1 MASNRELSQ
10 FASKVVVNDTTGT
23 ISFGTTV
30 TDLVVS
36 GVSTFSNVVIG
47 GASTSLVVTGDAHIS
62 GAVTAASFHGDGA
75 SLTGLNASNI
85 TSGLIPSSVLP
96 ATMVNDISGNA
107 GTASAWET
115 ARTFAIVGDGSGSV
129 SLDGSSNV
137 SLNLTVTGG
146 DADTLNSLNSTQ
158 FLRSDQSDTM
168 SGTLTANFFAGNGS
182 ALTGLNAS
190 NITTGTL
197 SNERLPATLTKD
209 ISGNAA
215 TATNATFAGSADT
228 LDGINSTQFL
238 RSDQSDSM
246 NGTLTAS
253 AFAGDG
259 SGLTN
264 LNASNISSGTI
275 SADRLPSTMS
285 SNITGNA
292 DTASAWETA
301 RTFSIAGDANGSVS
315 LDGSS
320 DVTLSLDVTSSSSA
334 DNSLR
339 LNGLLSSQ
347 FLRSDQSDSMNGTLT
362 ASAFA
367 GDGSALTNLNAS
379 NISSGTIP
387 ASRLPST
394 MSGTFNGNA
403 DTSSRWANARTINLS
418 GDASGSVS
426 IDGSS
431 DVTLTV
437 SVSDA
442 ATAANALALGNLNAT
457 QFVRSDQSDSISG
470 TLTATAFGGSGASLT
485 NLNASNIATGTISND
500 RLPATITKNI
510 SGNAA
515 TATNATSLNGLSST
529 QFLRKDQSGSIAG
542 SLTATSFA
550 GTGAFLTQLSA
561 TNISQGTLD
570 AARLPTSITSNT
582 SGNAA
587 TATRWASSR
596 TITLAGDT
604 TGSVSLNGSADV
616 TLTVAVNDDSHNH
629 TIANVDG
636 LQTALDG
643 KASATNNFVEST
655 TVTEIITLSQA
666 SYDSLVSS
674 GSVVSTVL
682 YVVV

>member
-36 GVSTFSNVVIG
+36 GVSTFTNVVIG

-62 GAVTAASFHGDGA
+62 GAVTATSFTGDG
-75 SLTGLNASNI
+75 SGLTGLNASNL
-85 TSGLIPSSVLP
+85 TSGLVPSSVLP
-96 ATMVNDISGNA
+96 AVMINDISGNA

-129 SLDGSSNV
+129 SVDGSANV
-137 SLNLTVTGG
+137 SLNLSVTGG
-146 DADTLNSLNSTQ
+146 DADTLDSLNSTQ
-158 FLRSDQSDTM
+158 FLRSDTSDTM

-182 ALTGLNAS
+182 ALTALNAN

-197 SNERLPATLTKD
+197 SNDRLPATLTKD

-215 TATNATFAGSADT
+215 TATNAASAGNADT
-228 LDGINSTQFL
+228 LDSLNSTQFL

-246 NGTLTAS
+246 TGTLTAT
-253 AFAGDG
+253 ALVGNG

-264 LNASNISSGTI
+264 LNASSITGGTI
-275 SADRLPSTMS
+275 SA
-285 SNITGNA
+285 A
-292 DTASAWETA
+292 
-301 RTFSIAGDANGSVS
+301 
-315 LDGSS
+315 
-320 DVTLSLDVTSSSSA
+320 
-334 DNSLR
+334 
-339 LNGLLSSQ
+339 
-347 FLRSDQSDSMNGTLT
+347 
-362 ASAFA
+362 
-367 GDGSALTNLNAS
+367 
-379 NISSGTIP
+379 
-387 ASRLPST
+387 RLPST
-394 MSGTFNGNA
+394 MSGILNGNA
-403 DTSSRWANARTINLS
+403 DTASRWENARTINLT

-442 ATAANALALGNLNAT
+442 ATAANALTLGNLNAT

-470 TLTATAFGGSGASLT
+470 TLTATAFGGNGSALT
-485 NLNASNIATGTISND
+485 ALNASNISTGTISND
-500 RLPATITKNI
+500 RLPTTITKNI

-515 TATNATSLNGLSST
+515 TATNANNLDNLNST
-529 QFLRKDQSGSIAG
+529 QFLRSDQSDTMSGT
-542 SLTATSFA
+542 LTAT
-550 GTGAFLTQLSA
+550 AFSGNGSNLTSLNA
-561 TNISQGTLD
+561 TNITSGTISDSL
-570 AARLPTSITSNT
+570 LPNSMNSNIT
-582 SGNAA
+582 GNAA

-616 TLTVAVNDDSHNH
+616 TLSVTIKDDSHNH
-629 TIANVDG
+629 TIANIDG
-636 LQTALDG
+636 LQTALDA
-643 KASATNNFVEST
+643 KASATNNFITSNS
-655 TVTEIITLSQA
+655 VTEIITLSQA
-666 SYDSLVSS
+666 TYDSLVAS

>member
-62 GAVTAASFHGDGA
+62 GAVTATSFTGDG
-75 SLTGLNASNI
+75 SGLTGLNASNL
-85 TSGLIPSSVLP
+85 TSGLVPSSVLP
-96 ATMVNDISGNA
+96 AVMINDISGNA

-129 SLDGSSNV
+129 SVDGSANV
-137 SLNLTVTGG
+137 SLNLSVTGG
-146 DADTLNSLNSTQ
+146 DADTLDSLNSTQ
-158 FLRSDQSDTM
+158 FLRSDQSATM

-182 ALTGLNAS
+182 ALTALNAS
-190 NITTGTL
+190 NISTGTL
-197 SNERLPATLTKD
+197 SNDRLPATLTKD

-215 TATNATFAGSADT
+215 TATNAASAGNADT
-228 LDGINSTQFL
+228 LDSLNSTQFL

-246 NGTLTAS
+246 TGTLTAT
-253 AFAGDG
+253 ALVGNG

-264 LNASNISSGTI
+264 LNASSITGGTI
-275 SADRLPSTMS
+275 SAARLPSVMS
-285 SNITGNA
+285 GIFNGNA
-292 DTASAWETA
+292 DTASRWE
-301 RTFSIAGDANGSVS
+301 
-315 LDGSS
+315 
-320 DVTLSLDVTSSSSA
+320 
-334 DNSLR
+334 
-339 LNGLLSSQ
+339 
-347 FLRSDQSDSMNGTLT
+347 
-362 ASAFA
+362 
-367 GDGSALTNLNAS
+367 
-379 NISSGTIP
+379 
-387 ASRLPST
+387 
-394 MSGTFNGNA
+394 
-403 DTSSRWANARTINLS
+403 NARTINLT

-442 ATAANALALGNLNAT
+442 ATAANALTLGNLNST
-457 QFVRSDQSDSISG
+457 QFLRSDQSDSISG
-470 TLTATAFGGSGASLT
+470 TLTATAFGGNGSALT
-485 NLNASNIATGTISND
+485 ALNASNISTGTISND

-515 TATNATSLNGLSST
+515 TATNANNLDNLNST
-529 QFLRKDQSGSIAG
+529 QFLRSDQSDTMSGT
-542 SLTATSFA
+542 LTAT
-550 GTGAFLTQLSA
+550 AFSGNGSNLTSLNA
-561 TNISQGTLD
+561 TNITSGTISDSL
-570 AARLPTSITSNT
+570 LPSSMNSNIT
-582 SGNAA
+582 GNAA

-616 TLTVAVNDDSHNH
+616 TLSVTIKDDSHNH
-629 TIANVDG
+629 TIANIDG
-636 LQTALDG
+636 LQTALDA
-643 KASATNNFVEST
+643 KASATNNFITSNS
-655 TVTEIITLSQA
+655 VTEIITLSQA
-666 SYDSLVSS
+666 TYDSLVAS

>member
-36 GVSTFSNVVIG
+36 GVSTFNNVVIG

-62 GAVTAASFHGDGA
+62 GAVTATSFHGAGA
-75 SLTGLNASNI
+75 GLTGLNASNL

-115 ARTFAIVGDGSGSV
+115 PRTFAIVGDGSGSV
-129 SLDGSSNV
+129 SVDGSANV
-137 SLNLTVTGG
+137 SLNLSVTGG
-146 DADTLNSLNSTQ
+146 DADTLDTLNSTQ
-158 FLRSDQSDTM
+158 FLRSDTSDTM

-182 ALTGLNAS
+182 ALTALNAN
-190 NITTGTL
+190 NISTGTI
-197 SNERLPATLTKD
+197 SNDRLPATLTKD

-215 TATNATFAGSADT
+215 TATNATSAGNADT
-228 LDGINSTQFL
+228 LDSLNSTQFL

-246 NGTLTAS
+246 TGTLTAT
-253 AFAGDG
+253 ALVGNG

-264 LNASNISSGTI
+264 LNASNISTGTI
-275 SADRLPSTMS
+275 SA
-285 SNITGNA
+285 A
-292 DTASAWETA
+292 
-301 RTFSIAGDANGSVS
+301 
-315 LDGSS
+315 
-320 DVTLSLDVTSSSSA
+320 
-334 DNSLR
+334 
-339 LNGLLSSQ
+339 
-347 FLRSDQSDSMNGTLT
+347 
-362 ASAFA
+362 
-367 GDGSALTNLNAS
+367 
-379 NISSGTIP
+379 
-387 ASRLPST
+387 RLPST
-394 MSGTFNGNA
+394 MSGIFNGNA
-403 DTSSRWANARTINLS
+403 DTASRWVNARTINLS
-418 GDASGSVS
+418 GDAAGSVS

-442 ATAANALALGNLNAT
+442 ATAENALRLGNLNAT
-457 QFVRSDQSDSISG
+457 QFLRSDQSDSISG
-470 TLTATAFGGSGASLT
+470 TLTATAFGGNGSALT
-485 NLNASNIATGTISND
+485 ALNASNISTGTISND

-515 TATNATSLNGLSST
+515 TATNANNLDNLNST
-529 QFLRKDQSGSIAG
+529 QFLRSDQSDSMSGT
-542 SLTATSFA
+542 LTAT
-550 GTGAFLTQLSA
+550 AFSGNGSNLTSLSA
-561 TNISQGTLD
+561 SN
-570 AARLPTSITSNT
+570 ITSGTISDSVLPNSISSNIT
-582 SGNAA
+582 GNAA

-616 TLTVAVNDDSHNH
+616 TLSVTIKDDSHNH
-629 TIANVDG
+629 TIANIDG

-643 KASATNNFVEST
+643 KASSTNNFVTSNS
-655 TVTEIITLSQA
+655 VTEIITLSQA

>member
-62 GAVTAASFHGDGA
+62 GAVTATSFTGDG
-75 SLTGLNASNI
+75 SGLTGLNASNL
-85 TSGLIPSSVLP
+85 TSGLVPSSVLP
-96 ATMVNDISGNA
+96 AVMINDISGNA

-129 SLDGSSNV
+129 SVDGSANV
-137 SLNLTVTGG
+137 SLNLSVTGG
-146 DADTLNSLNSTQ
+146 DADTLDTLNSTQ
-158 FLRSDQSDTM
+158 FLRSDTSDTM

-182 ALTGLNAS
+182 ALTALNAN

-197 SNERLPATLTKD
+197 SNDRLPATLTKD

-215 TATNATFAGSADT
+215 TATNAASAGNADT
-228 LDGINSTQFL
+228 LDSLNSTQFL

-246 NGTLTAS
+246 TGTLTAT
-253 AFAGDG
+253 ALVGNG

-264 LNASNISSGTI
+264 LNASSITGGTI
-275 SADRLPSTMS
+275 SAARLPSVMS
-285 SNITGNA
+285 GIFNGNA
-292 DTASAWETA
+292 DTASRWE
-301 RTFSIAGDANGSVS
+301 
-315 LDGSS
+315 
-320 DVTLSLDVTSSSSA
+320 
-334 DNSLR
+334 
-339 LNGLLSSQ
+339 
-347 FLRSDQSDSMNGTLT
+347 
-362 ASAFA
+362 
-367 GDGSALTNLNAS
+367 
-379 NISSGTIP
+379 
-387 ASRLPST
+387 
-394 MSGTFNGNA
+394 
-403 DTSSRWANARTINLS
+403 NARTINLT

-442 ATAANALALGNLNAT
+442 ATAANALKLGNLNST
-457 QFVRSDQSDSISG
+457 QFLRSDQSDSISG
-470 TLTATAFGGSGASLT
+470 TLTATAFGGNGSALT
-485 NLNASNIATGTISND
+485 ALNASNISTGTISND

-515 TATNATSLNGLSST
+515 TATNANNLDNLNST
-529 QFLRKDQSGSIAG
+529 QFLRSDQSDTMSGT
-542 SLTATSFA
+542 LTAT
-550 GTGAFLTQLSA
+550 AFSGNGSNLTSLNA
-561 TNISQGTLD
+561 TNITSGTISDSL
-570 AARLPTSITSNT
+570 LPSSMNSNIT
-582 SGNAA
+582 GNAA

-616 TLTVAVNDDSHNH
+616 TLSVTIKDDSHNH
-629 TIANVDG
+629 TIANIDG
-636 LQTALDG
+636 LQTALDA
-643 KASATNNFVEST
+643 KASATNNFVTSNS
-655 TVTEIITLSQA
+655 VTEIITLSQA
-666 SYDSLVSS
+666 TYDSLVAS

>member
-47 GASTSLVVTGDAHIS
+47 GASTSLVVTGDANIS
-62 GAVTAASFHGDGA
+62 GAVTATSFTGDG
-75 SLTGLNASNI
+75 SGLTGLNASNL
-85 TSGLIPSSVLP
+85 TSGLVPSSVLP
-96 ATMVNDISGNA
+96 AVMINDISGNA

-129 SLDGSSNV
+129 SVDGSANV
-137 SLNLTVTGG
+137 SLNLSVTGG
-146 DADTLNSLNSTQ
+146 DADTLDTLNSTQ
-158 FLRSDQSDTM
+158 FLRSDTSDTM

-182 ALTGLNAS
+182 ALTALNAN

-197 SNERLPATLTKD
+197 SNDRLPATLTKD

-215 TATNATFAGSADT
+215 TATNAASAGNADT
-228 LDGINSTQFL
+228 LDSLNSTQFL

-246 NGTLTAS
+246 TGTLTAT
-253 AFAGDG
+253 ALVGNG

-264 LNASNISSGTI
+264 LNASSITGGTI
-275 SADRLPSTMS
+275 SA
-285 SNITGNA
+285 A
-292 DTASAWETA
+292 
-301 RTFSIAGDANGSVS
+301 
-315 LDGSS
+315 
-320 DVTLSLDVTSSSSA
+320 
-334 DNSLR
+334 
-339 LNGLLSSQ
+339 
-347 FLRSDQSDSMNGTLT
+347 
-362 ASAFA
+362 
-367 GDGSALTNLNAS
+367 
-379 NISSGTIP
+379 
-387 ASRLPST
+387 RLPST
-394 MSGTFNGNA
+394 MSGIFNGNA
-403 DTSSRWANARTINLS
+403 DTASRWENARTINLT

-442 ATAANALALGNLNAT
+442 ATAANALTLGNLNST
-457 QFVRSDQSDSISG
+457 QFLRSDQSDSISG
-470 TLTATAFGGSGASLT
+470 TLTATAFGGNGSALT
-485 NLNASNIATGTISND
+485 ALNASNISTGTISND

-515 TATNATSLNGLSST
+515 TATNANNLDNLNST
-529 QFLRKDQSGSIAG
+529 QFLRSDQSDTMSGT
-542 SLTATSFA
+542 LTAT
-550 GTGAFLTQLSA
+550 AFSGNGSNLTSLNA
-561 TNISQGTLD
+561 TNITSGTISDSL
-570 AARLPTSITSNT
+570 LPSSMNSNIT
-582 SGNAA
+582 GNAA

-616 TLTVAVNDDSHNH
+616 TLSVTIKDDSHNH
-629 TIANVDG
+629 TIANIDG

-643 KASATNNFVEST
+643 KASSTNNFVTSNS
-655 TVTEIITLSQA
+655 VTEIITLSQA

>member
-47 GASTSLVVTGDAHIS
+47 GASTSLVVTGDANIS
-62 GAVTAASFHGDGA
+62 GAVTATSFTGDG
-75 SLTGLNASNI
+75 SGLTGLNASNL
-85 TSGLIPSSVLP
+85 TSGLVPSSVLP
-96 ATMVNDISGNA
+96 AVMINDISGNA

-129 SLDGSSNV
+129 SVDGSANV
-137 SLNLTVTGG
+137 SLNLSVTGG
-146 DADTLNSLNSTQ
+146 DADTLDTLNSTQ
-158 FLRSDQSDTM
+158 FLRSDTSDTM

-182 ALTGLNAS
+182 ALTALNAN

-197 SNERLPATLTKD
+197 SNDRLPATLTKD

-215 TATNATFAGSADT
+215 TATNVASAGNADT
-228 LDGINSTQFL
+228 LDSLNSTQFL

-246 NGTLTAS
+246 TGTLTAT
-253 AFAGDG
+253 ALVGNG

-264 LNASNISSGTI
+264 LNASSITGGTI
-275 SADRLPSTMS
+275 SA
-285 SNITGNA
+285 A
-292 DTASAWETA
+292 
-301 RTFSIAGDANGSVS
+301 
-315 LDGSS
+315 
-320 DVTLSLDVTSSSSA
+320 
-334 DNSLR
+334 
-339 LNGLLSSQ
+339 
-347 FLRSDQSDSMNGTLT
+347 
-362 ASAFA
+362 
-367 GDGSALTNLNAS
+367 
-379 NISSGTIP
+379 
-387 ASRLPST
+387 RLPST
-394 MSGTFNGNA
+394 MSGIFNGNA
-403 DTSSRWANARTINLS
+403 DTASRWENARTINLT

-442 ATAANALALGNLNAT
+442 ATAANALKLGNLNST
-457 QFVRSDQSDSISG
+457 QFLRSDQSDSISG
-470 TLTATAFGGSGASLT
+470 TLTATAFGGNGSALT
-485 NLNASNIATGTISND
+485 ALNASNISTGTISND

-515 TATNATSLNGLSST
+515 TATNANNLDNLNST
-529 QFLRKDQSGSIAG
+529 QFLRSDQSDTMSGT
-542 SLTATSFA
+542 LTAT
-550 GTGAFLTQLSA
+550 AFSGNGSNLTSLNA
-561 TNISQGTLD
+561 TNI
-570 AARLPTSITSNT
+570 T
-582 SGNAA
+582 SGTISDSILPNSMSSNITGNAD

-616 TLTVAVNDDSHNH
+616 TLSVTIKDDSHNH
-629 TIANVDG
+629 TIANIDG

-643 KASATNNFVEST
+643 KVSSTNNFVTSNS
-655 TVTEIITLSQA
+655 VTEIITLSQA

>member
-47 GASTSLVVTGDAHIS
+47 GASTSLVVTGDANIS
-62 GAVTAASFHGDGA
+62 GAVTATSFTGDG
-75 SLTGLNASNI
+75 SGLTGLNASNL
-85 TSGLIPSSVLP
+85 TSGLVPSSVLP
-96 ATMVNDISGNA
+96 AVMINDISGNA

-129 SLDGSSNV
+129 SVDGSANV
-137 SLNLTVTGG
+137 SLNLSVTGG
-146 DADTLNSLNSTQ
+146 DADTLDTLNSTQ
-158 FLRSDQSDTM
+158 FLRSDTSDTM

-182 ALTGLNAS
+182 ALIALNAN

-197 SNERLPATLTKD
+197 SNDRLPATLTKD

-215 TATNATFAGSADT
+215 TATNAASAGNADT
-228 LDGINSTQFL
+228 LDSLNSTQFL

-246 NGTLTAS
+246 TGTLTAT
-253 AFAGDG
+253 ALVGNG

-264 LNASNISSGTI
+264 LNASSITGGTI
-275 SADRLPSTMS
+275 SA
-285 SNITGNA
+285 A
-292 DTASAWETA
+292 
-301 RTFSIAGDANGSVS
+301 
-315 LDGSS
+315 
-320 DVTLSLDVTSSSSA
+320 
-334 DNSLR
+334 
-339 LNGLLSSQ
+339 
-347 FLRSDQSDSMNGTLT
+347 
-362 ASAFA
+362 
-367 GDGSALTNLNAS
+367 
-379 NISSGTIP
+379 
-387 ASRLPST
+387 RLPST
-394 MSGTFNGNA
+394 MSGIFNGNA
-403 DTSSRWANARTINLS
+403 DTASRWENARTINLT

-442 ATAANALALGNLNAT
+442 ATAANALTLGNLNST
-457 QFVRSDQSDSISG
+457 QFLRSDQSDSISG
-470 TLTATAFGGSGASLT
+470 TLTATAFGGNGSALT
-485 NLNASNIATGTISND
+485 ALNASNISTGTISND

-515 TATNATSLNGLSST
+515 TATNANNLDNLNST
-529 QFLRKDQSGSIAG
+529 QFLRSDQSDTMSGT
-542 SLTATSFA
+542 LTAT
-550 GTGAFLTQLSA
+550 AFSGNGSNLTSLNA
-561 TNISQGTLD
+561 TNI
-570 AARLPTSITSNT
+570 T
-582 SGNAA
+582 SGTISDSILPNSMSSNITGNAD

-616 TLTVAVNDDSHNH
+616 TLSVTIKDDSHNH
-629 TIANVDG
+629 TIANIDG

-643 KASATNNFVEST
+643 KASSTNNFVTSNS
-655 TVTEIITLSQA
+655 VTEIITLSQA

>member
-62 GAVTAASFHGDGA
+62 GAVTATSFTGDG
-75 SLTGLNASNI
+75 SGLTGLNASNL
-85 TSGLIPSSVLP
+85 TSGLVPSSVLP
-96 ATMVNDISGNA
+96 AVMINDISGNA

-129 SLDGSSNV
+129 SVDGSANV
-137 SLNLTVTGG
+137 SLNLSVTGG
-146 DADTLNSLNSTQ
+146 DADTLDTLNSTQ
-158 FLRSDQSDTM
+158 FLRSDTSDTM

-182 ALTGLNAS
+182 ALTALNAN

-197 SNERLPATLTKD
+197 SNDRLPATLTKD

-215 TATNATFAGSADT
+215 TATNAASAGNADT
-228 LDGINSTQFL
+228 LDSLNSTQFL

-246 NGTLTAS
+246 TGTLTAT
-253 AFAGDG
+253 ALVGNG

-264 LNASNISSGTI
+264 LNASSITGGTI
-275 SADRLPSTMS
+275 SA
-285 SNITGNA
+285 A
-292 DTASAWETA
+292 
-301 RTFSIAGDANGSVS
+301 
-315 LDGSS
+315 
-320 DVTLSLDVTSSSSA
+320 
-334 DNSLR
+334 
-339 LNGLLSSQ
+339 
-347 FLRSDQSDSMNGTLT
+347 
-362 ASAFA
+362 
-367 GDGSALTNLNAS
+367 
-379 NISSGTIP
+379 
-387 ASRLPST
+387 RLPST
-394 MSGTFNGNA
+394 MSGIFNGNA
-403 DTSSRWANARTINLS
+403 DTASRWENARTINLT

-442 ATAANALALGNLNAT
+442 ATAANALTLGNLNST
-457 QFVRSDQSDSISG
+457 QFLRSDQSDSISG
-470 TLTATAFGGSGASLT
+470 TLTATAFGGNGSALT
-485 NLNASNIATGTISND
+485 ALNASNISTGTISND

-515 TATNATSLNGLSST
+515 TATNANNLDNLNST
-529 QFLRKDQSGSIAG
+529 QFLRSDQSDTMSGT
-542 SLTATSFA
+542 LTAT
-550 GTGAFLTQLSA
+550 AFSGNGSNLTSLNA
-561 TNISQGTLD
+561 TNI
-570 AARLPTSITSNT
+570 T
-582 SGNAA
+582 SGTISDSILPNSMSSNITGNAD

-616 TLTVAVNDDSHNH
+616 TLSVTIKDDSHNH
-629 TIANVDG
+629 TIANIDG

-643 KASATNNFVEST
+643 KASSTNNFVTSNS
-655 TVTEIITLSQA
+655 VTEIITLSQA

>member
-36 GVSTFSNVVIG
+36 GVSTFTNVVIG

-62 GAVTAASFHGDGA
+62 GAVTATSFTGA
-75 SLTGLNASNI
+75 GAGLTGLNASNL
-85 TSGLIPSSVLP
+85 TSGLVPSSVLP
-96 ATMVNDISGNA
+96 SVMINDISGNA

-129 SLDGSSNV
+129 SVDGSANV
-137 SLNLTVTGG
+137 SLNLSVTGG
-146 DADTLNSLNSTQ
+146 DADTLDSLNSTQ
-158 FLRSDQSDTM
+158 FLRSDTSDTM

-182 ALTGLNAS
+182 ALTALNAN

-197 SNERLPATLTKD
+197 SNDRLPATLTKD

-215 TATNATFAGSADT
+215 TATNAASAGNADT
-228 LDGINSTQFL
+228 LDSLNSTQFL

-246 NGTLTAS
+246 TGTLTAT
-253 AFAGDG
+253 ALVGNG

-264 LNASNISSGTI
+264 LNASSITGGTI
-275 SADRLPSTMS
+275 SA
-285 SNITGNA
+285 A
-292 DTASAWETA
+292 
-301 RTFSIAGDANGSVS
+301 
-315 LDGSS
+315 
-320 DVTLSLDVTSSSSA
+320 
-334 DNSLR
+334 
-339 LNGLLSSQ
+339 
-347 FLRSDQSDSMNGTLT
+347 
-362 ASAFA
+362 
-367 GDGSALTNLNAS
+367 
-379 NISSGTIP
+379 
-387 ASRLPST
+387 RLPST
-394 MSGTFNGNA
+394 MSGILNGNA
-403 DTSSRWANARTINLS
+403 DTASRWENARTINLT

-442 ATAANALALGNLNAT
+442 ATAANALTLGNLNST
-457 QFVRSDQSDSISG
+457 QFLRSDQSDSISG
-470 TLTATAFGGSGASLT
+470 TLTATAFGGNGSALT
-485 NLNASNIATGTISND
+485 ALNASNISTGTISND

-515 TATNATSLNGLSST
+515 TATNANNLDNLNST
-529 QFLRKDQSGSIAG
+529 QFLRSDQSDTMSGT
-542 SLTATSFA
+542 LTAT
-550 GTGAFLTQLSA
+550 AFSGNGSNLTSLNA
-561 TNISQGTLD
+561 TNITSGTISDSL
-570 AARLPTSITSNT
+570 LPNSMNSNIT
-582 SGNAA
+582 GNAA

-616 TLTVAVNDDSHNH
+616 TLSVTIKDDSHNH
-629 TIANVDG
+629 TIANIDG
-636 LQTALDG
+636 LQTALDA
-643 KASATNNFVEST
+643 KASATNNFITSNS
-655 TVTEIITLSQA
+655 VTEIITLSQA
-666 SYDSLVSS
+666 TYDSLVAS

>member
-10 FASKVVVNDTTGT
+10 FASKVVVNDTSGT

-47 GASTSLVVTGDAHIS
+47 GASTSLVVTGDANIS
-62 GAVTAASFHGDGA
+62 GAVTATSFTGDG
-75 SLTGLNASNI
+75 SGLTGLNASNL
-85 TSGLIPSSVLP
+85 TSGLVPSSVLP
-96 ATMVNDISGNA
+96 AVMINDISGNA

-129 SLDGSSNV
+129 SVDGSANV
-137 SLNLTVTGG
+137 SLNLSVTGG
-146 DADTLNSLNSTQ
+146 DADTLDTLNSTQ
-158 FLRSDQSDTM
+158 FLRSDTSDTM

-182 ALTGLNAS
+182 ALTALNAN

-197 SNERLPATLTKD
+197 SNDRLPATLTKD

-215 TATNATFAGSADT
+215 TATNAASAGNADT
-228 LDGINSTQFL
+228 LDSLNSTQFL

-246 NGTLTAS
+246 TGTLTAT
-253 AFAGDG
+253 ALVGNG

-264 LNASNISSGTI
+264 LNASSITGGTI
-275 SADRLPSTMS
+275 SA
-285 SNITGNA
+285 A
-292 DTASAWETA
+292 
-301 RTFSIAGDANGSVS
+301 
-315 LDGSS
+315 
-320 DVTLSLDVTSSSSA
+320 
-334 DNSLR
+334 
-339 LNGLLSSQ
+339 
-347 FLRSDQSDSMNGTLT
+347 
-362 ASAFA
+362 
-367 GDGSALTNLNAS
+367 
-379 NISSGTIP
+379 
-387 ASRLPST
+387 RLPST
-394 MSGTFNGNA
+394 MSGILNGNA
-403 DTSSRWANARTINLS
+403 DTASRWENARTINLT

-442 ATAANALALGNLNAT
+442 ATAANALKLGNLNST
-457 QFVRSDQSDSISG
+457 QFLRSDQSDSISG
-470 TLTATAFGGSGASLT
+470 TLTATAFGGNGSALT
-485 NLNASNIATGTISND
+485 ALNASNISTGTISND

-515 TATNATSLNGLSST
+515 TATNANNLDNLNST
-529 QFLRKDQSGSIAG
+529 QFLRSDQSDTMSGT
-542 SLTATSFA
+542 LTAT
-550 GTGAFLTQLSA
+550 AFSGNGSNLTSLNA
-561 TNISQGTLD
+561 TNITSGTISDSL
-570 AARLPTSITSNT
+570 LPSSMNSNIT
-582 SGNAA
+582 GNAA

-616 TLTVAVNDDSHNH
+616 TLSVTIKDDSHNH
-629 TIANVDG
+629 TIANIDG
-636 LQTALDG
+636 LQTALDA
-643 KASATNNFVEST
+643 KASATNNFITSNS
-655 TVTEIITLSQA
+655 VTEIITLSQA
-666 SYDSLVSS
+666 TYDSLVAS

>member
-62 GAVTAASFHGDGA
+62 GAVTATSFTGDG
-75 SLTGLNASNI
+75 SGLTGLNASNL
-85 TSGLIPSSVLP
+85 TSGLVPSSVLP
-96 ATMVNDISGNA
+96 AVMINDISGNA

-129 SLDGSSNV
+129 SVDGSANV
-137 SLNLTVTGG
+137 SLNLSVTGG
-146 DADTLNSLNSTQ
+146 DADTLDTLNSTQ
-158 FLRSDQSDTM
+158 FLRSDTSDTM

-182 ALTGLNAS
+182 ALIALNAN

-197 SNERLPATLTKD
+197 SNDRLPATLTKD

-215 TATNATFAGSADT
+215 TATNAASAGNADT
-228 LDGINSTQFL
+228 LDSLNSTQFL

-246 NGTLTAS
+246 TGTLTAT
-253 AFAGDG
+253 ALVGNG

-264 LNASNISSGTI
+264 LNASSITGGTI
-275 SADRLPSTMS
+275 SA
-285 SNITGNA
+285 A
-292 DTASAWETA
+292 
-301 RTFSIAGDANGSVS
+301 
-315 LDGSS
+315 
-320 DVTLSLDVTSSSSA
+320 
-334 DNSLR
+334 
-339 LNGLLSSQ
+339 
-347 FLRSDQSDSMNGTLT
+347 
-362 ASAFA
+362 
-367 GDGSALTNLNAS
+367 
-379 NISSGTIP
+379 
-387 ASRLPST
+387 RLPST
-394 MSGTFNGNA
+394 MSGIFNGNA
-403 DTSSRWANARTINLS
+403 DTASRWENARTINLT

-442 ATAANALALGNLNAT
+442 ATAANALTLGNLNST
-457 QFVRSDQSDSISG
+457 QFLRSDQSDSISG
-470 TLTATAFGGSGASLT
+470 TLTATAFGGNGSALT
-485 NLNASNIATGTISND
+485 ALNASNISTGTISND

-515 TATNATSLNGLSST
+515 TATNANNLDNLNST
-529 QFLRKDQSGSIAG
+529 QFLRSDQSDTMSGT
-542 SLTATSFA
+542 LTAT
-550 GTGAFLTQLSA
+550 AFSGNGSNLTSLNA
-561 TNISQGTLD
+561 TNI
-570 AARLPTSITSNT
+570 T
-582 SGNAA
+582 SGTISDSILPNSMSSNITGNAD

-616 TLTVAVNDDSHNH
+616 TLSVTIKDDSHNH
-629 TIANVDG
+629 TIANIDG

-643 KASATNNFVEST
+643 KASSTNNFVTSNS
-655 TVTEIITLSQA
+655 VTEIITLSQA

>member
-62 GAVTAASFHGDGA
+62 GAVTATSFTGDG
-75 SLTGLNASNI
+75 SGLTGLNASNL
-85 TSGLIPSSVLP
+85 TSGLVPSSVLP
-96 ATMVNDISGNA
+96 AVMINDISGNA

-129 SLDGSSNV
+129 SVDGSANV
-137 SLNLTVTGG
+137 SLNLSVTGG
-146 DADTLNSLNSTQ
+146 DADTLDTLNSTQ
-158 FLRSDQSDTM
+158 FLRSDTSDTM

-182 ALTGLNAS
+182 ALTALNAN

-197 SNERLPATLTKD
+197 SNDRLPATLTKD

-215 TATNATFAGSADT
+215 TATNAASAGNADT
-228 LDGINSTQFL
+228 LDSLNSTQFL

-246 NGTLTAS
+246 TGTLTAT
-253 AFAGDG
+253 ALVGNG

-264 LNASNISSGTI
+264 LNASSITGGTI
-275 SADRLPSTMS
+275 SA
-285 SNITGNA
+285 A
-292 DTASAWETA
+292 
-301 RTFSIAGDANGSVS
+301 
-315 LDGSS
+315 
-320 DVTLSLDVTSSSSA
+320 
-334 DNSLR
+334 
-339 LNGLLSSQ
+339 
-347 FLRSDQSDSMNGTLT
+347 
-362 ASAFA
+362 
-367 GDGSALTNLNAS
+367 
-379 NISSGTIP
+379 
-387 ASRLPST
+387 RLPST
-394 MSGTFNGNA
+394 MSGIFNGNA
-403 DTSSRWANARTINLS
+403 DTASRWENARTINLT

-442 ATAANALALGNLNAT
+442 ATAANALKLGNLNST
-457 QFVRSDQSDSISG
+457 QFLRSDQSDSISG
-470 TLTATAFGGSGASLT
+470 TLTATAFGGNGSALT
-485 NLNASNIATGTISND
+485 ALNASNISTGTISND

-515 TATNATSLNGLSST
+515 TATNANNLDNLNST
-529 QFLRKDQSGSIAG
+529 QFLRSDQSDTMSGT
-542 SLTATSFA
+542 LTAT
-550 GTGAFLTQLSA
+550 AFSGNGSNLTSLNA
-561 TNISQGTLD
+561 TNITSGTISDSL
-570 AARLPTSITSNT
+570 LPSSMNSNIT
-582 SGNAA
+582 GNAA

-616 TLTVAVNDDSHNH
+616 TLSVTIKDDSHNH
-629 TIANVDG
+629 TIANIDG
-636 LQTALDG
+636 LQTALDA
-643 KASATNNFVEST
+643 KASATNNFVTSNS
-655 TVTEIITLSQA
+655 VTEIITLSQA
-666 SYDSLVSS
+666 TYDSLVAS

>member
-62 GAVTAASFHGDGA
+62 GAVTATSFTGDG
-75 SLTGLNASNI
+75 SGLTGLNASNL
-85 TSGLIPSSVLP
+85 TSGLVPSSVLP
-96 ATMVNDISGNA
+96 AVMINDISGNA

-129 SLDGSSNV
+129 SVDGSANV
-137 SLNLTVTGG
+137 SLNLSVTGG
-146 DADTLNSLNSTQ
+146 DADTLDTLNSTQ
-158 FLRSDQSDTM
+158 FLRSDTSDTM

-182 ALTGLNAS
+182 ALIALNAN

-197 SNERLPATLTKD
+197 SNDRLPATLTKD

-215 TATNATFAGSADT
+215 TATNAASAGNADT
-228 LDGINSTQFL
+228 LDSLNSTQFL

-246 NGTLTAS
+246 TGTLTAT
-253 AFAGDG
+253 ALVGNG

-264 LNASNISSGTI
+264 LNASSITGGTI
-275 SADRLPSTMS
+275 SA
-285 SNITGNA
+285 A
-292 DTASAWETA
+292 
-301 RTFSIAGDANGSVS
+301 
-315 LDGSS
+315 
-320 DVTLSLDVTSSSSA
+320 
-334 DNSLR
+334 
-339 LNGLLSSQ
+339 
-347 FLRSDQSDSMNGTLT
+347 
-362 ASAFA
+362 
-367 GDGSALTNLNAS
+367 
-379 NISSGTIP
+379 
-387 ASRLPST
+387 RLPST
-394 MSGTFNGNA
+394 MSGIFNGNA
-403 DTSSRWANARTINLS
+403 DTASRWENARTINLT

-442 ATAANALALGNLNAT
+442 ATAANALTLGNLNST
-457 QFVRSDQSDSISG
+457 QFLRSDQSDSISG
-470 TLTATAFGGSGASLT
+470 TLTATAFGGNGSALT
-485 NLNASNIATGTISND
+485 ALNASNISTGTISND

-515 TATNATSLNGLSST
+515 TATNANNLDNLNST
-529 QFLRKDQSGSIAG
+529 QFLRSDQSDTMSGT
-542 SLTATSFA
+542 LTAT
-550 GTGAFLTQLSA
+550 AFSGNGSNLTSLNA
-561 TNISQGTLD
+561 TNITSGTISDSL
-570 AARLPTSITSNT
+570 LPSSMNSNIT
-582 SGNAA
+582 GNAA

-616 TLTVAVNDDSHNH
+616 TLSVTIKDDSHNH
-629 TIANVDG
+629 TIANIDG

-643 KASATNNFVEST
+643 KASSTNNFVTSNS
-655 TVTEIITLSQA
+655 VTEIITLSQA

>member
-47 GASTSLVVTGDAHIS
+47 GASTSLVVTGDANIS
-62 GAVTAASFHGDGA
+62 GAVTATSFTGDG
-75 SLTGLNASNI
+75 SGLTGLNASNL
-85 TSGLIPSSVLP
+85 TSGLVPSSVLP
-96 ATMVNDISGNA
+96 AVMINDISGNA

-129 SLDGSSNV
+129 SVDGSANV
-137 SLNLTVTGG
+137 SLNLSVTGG
-146 DADTLNSLNSTQ
+146 DADTLDSLNSTQ
-158 FLRSDQSDTM
+158 FLRSDQSATM

-182 ALTGLNAS
+182 ALTALNAS
-190 NITTGTL
+190 NISTGTL
-197 SNERLPATLTKD
+197 SNDRLPATLTKD

-215 TATNATFAGSADT
+215 TATNAASAGNADT
-228 LDGINSTQFL
+228 LDSLNSTQFL

-246 NGTLTAS
+246 TGTLTAT
-253 AFAGDG
+253 ALVGNG

-264 LNASNISSGTI
+264 LNASSITGGTI
-275 SADRLPSTMS
+275 SA
-285 SNITGNA
+285 A
-292 DTASAWETA
+292 
-301 RTFSIAGDANGSVS
+301 
-315 LDGSS
+315 
-320 DVTLSLDVTSSSSA
+320 
-334 DNSLR
+334 
-339 LNGLLSSQ
+339 
-347 FLRSDQSDSMNGTLT
+347 
-362 ASAFA
+362 
-367 GDGSALTNLNAS
+367 
-379 NISSGTIP
+379 
-387 ASRLPST
+387 RLPST
-394 MSGTFNGNA
+394 MSGILNGNA
-403 DTSSRWANARTINLS
+403 DTASRWENARTINLT

-442 ATAANALALGNLNAT
+442 ATAANALTLGNLNST
-457 QFVRSDQSDSISG
+457 QFLRSDQSDSISG
-470 TLTATAFGGSGASLT
+470 TLTATAFGGNGSALT
-485 NLNASNIATGTISND
+485 ALNASNISTGTISND

-515 TATNATSLNGLSST
+515 TATNANNLDNLNST
-529 QFLRKDQSGSIAG
+529 QFLRSDQSDTMSGT
-542 SLTATSFA
+542 LTAT
-550 GTGAFLTQLSA
+550 AFSGNGSNLTSLNA
-561 TNISQGTLD
+561 TNITSGTISDSL
-570 AARLPTSITSNT
+570 LPSSMNSNIT
-582 SGNAA
+582 GNAA

-616 TLTVAVNDDSHNH
+616 TLSVTIKDDSHNH
-629 TIANVDG
+629 TIANIDG
-636 LQTALDG
+636 LQTALDA
-643 KASATNNFVEST
+643 KASATNNFITSNS
-655 TVTEIITLSQA
+655 VTEIITLSQA
-666 SYDSLVSS
+666 TYDSLVAS

>member
-36 GVSTFSNVVIG
+36 GVSTFTNVVIG

-62 GAVTAASFHGDGA
+62 GAVTATSFTGDG
-75 SLTGLNASNI
+75 SGLTGLNASNL
-85 TSGLIPSSVLP
+85 TSGLVPSSVLP
-96 ATMVNDISGNA
+96 AVMINDISGNA

-129 SLDGSSNV
+129 SVDGSANV
-137 SLNLTVTGG
+137 SLNLSVTGG
-146 DADTLNSLNSTQ
+146 DADTLDTLNSTQ
-158 FLRSDQSDTM
+158 FLRSDTSDTM

-182 ALTGLNAS
+182 ALTALNAN

-197 SNERLPATLTKD
+197 SNDRLPATLTKD

-215 TATNATFAGSADT
+215 TATNAASAGNADT
-228 LDGINSTQFL
+228 LDSLNSTQFL

-246 NGTLTAS
+246 TGTLTAT
-253 AFAGDG
+253 ALVGNG

-264 LNASNISSGTI
+264 LNASSITGGTI
-275 SADRLPSTMS
+275 SA
-285 SNITGNA
+285 A
-292 DTASAWETA
+292 
-301 RTFSIAGDANGSVS
+301 
-315 LDGSS
+315 
-320 DVTLSLDVTSSSSA
+320 
-334 DNSLR
+334 
-339 LNGLLSSQ
+339 
-347 FLRSDQSDSMNGTLT
+347 
-362 ASAFA
+362 
-367 GDGSALTNLNAS
+367 
-379 NISSGTIP
+379 
-387 ASRLPST
+387 RLPST
-394 MSGTFNGNA
+394 MSGILNGNA
-403 DTSSRWANARTINLS
+403 DTASRWENARTINLT

-442 ATAANALALGNLNAT
+442 ATAANALTLGNLNST
-457 QFVRSDQSDSISG
+457 QFLRSDQSDSISG
-470 TLTATAFGGSGASLT
+470 TLTATAFGGNGSALT
-485 NLNASNIATGTISND
+485 ALNASNISTGTISND

-515 TATNATSLNGLSST
+515 TATNANNLDNLNST
-529 QFLRKDQSGSIAG
+529 QFLRSDQSDTMSGT
-542 SLTATSFA
+542 LTAT
-550 GTGAFLTQLSA
+550 AFSGNGSNLTSLNA
-561 TNISQGTLD
+561 TNITSGTISDSL
-570 AARLPTSITSNT
+570 LPNSMNSNIT
-582 SGNAA
+582 GNAA

-616 TLTVAVNDDSHNH
+616 TLSVTIKDDSHNH
-629 TIANVDG
+629 TIANIDG
-636 LQTALDG
+636 LQTALDA
-643 KASATNNFVEST
+643 KASATNNFITSNS
-655 TVTEIITLSQA
+655 VTEIITLSQA
-666 SYDSLVSS
+666 TYDSLVAS

>member
-107 GTASAWET
+107 ATASAWET
-115 ARTFAIVGDGSGSV
+115 ARTLAIVGDGSGSV

-146 DADTLNSLNSTQ
+146 DADTLDSLNSTQ

-168 SGTLTANFFAGNGS
+168 SGTLTANFFDGNGS
-182 ALTGLNAS
+182 ALTALNAS

-197 SNERLPATLTKD
+197 SNDRLPATLTKD

-215 TATNATFAGSADT
+215 TATNATSAGNADT
-228 LDGINSTQFL
+228 LDSLNSTQFL

-246 NGTLTAS
+246 TGTLTAT
-253 AFAGDG
+253 AFVGNG

-264 LNASNISSGTI
+264 LNASDISSGTI

-285 SNITGNA
+285 GTFTGNA
-292 DTASAWETA
+292 DTATRWLNA
-301 RTFSIAGDANGSVS
+301 RTINLAGDATGSVS
-315 LDGSS
+315 INGSS
-320 DVTLSLDVTSSSSA
+320 DVTLTVDVVSSA
-334 DNSLR
+334 LA
-339 LNGLLSSQ
+339 LNASKLEQLTASQ
-347 FLRSDQSDSMNGTLT
+347 FLRSDQSDSMTGTLT
-362 ASAFA
+362 ATAF
-367 GDGSALTNLNAS
+367 GGSGSALTNLNAS
-379 NISSGTIP
+379 NIS
-387 ASRLPST
+387 
-394 MSGTFNGNA
+394 
-403 DTSSRWANARTINLS
+403 
-418 GDASGSVS
+418 
-426 IDGSS
+426 
-431 DVTLTV
+431 
-437 SVSDA
+437 
-442 ATAANALALGNLNAT
+442 
-457 QFVRSDQSDSISG
+457 
-470 TLTATAFGGSGASLT
+470 
-485 NLNASNIATGTISND
+485 TGTISND

-515 TATNATSLNGLSST
+515 TATNADTLDGLNSS
-529 QFLRKDQSGSIAG
+529 QFLRSDQTGAISGN
-542 SLTATSFA
+542 LTATEFI
-550 GTGAFLTQLSA
+550 GTGRFLQSLNAS
-561 TNISQGTLD
+561 NITSGTISD
-570 AARLPTSITSNT
+570 ARLPNSISSNIT
-582 SGNAA
+582 GNAA

-604 TGSVSLNGSADV
+604 TGSVSLNGSSDV

-666 SYDSLVSS
+666 SYDSLVA
-674 GSVVSTVL
+674 GGNVVSTVL